1 MPISFTYASAEKPS
15 SVSWWAIRFD
25 KVEET
30 DLDFWIENRSSQEDF
45 RYEIWKDDEKVRD
58 EKSVVAKDEER
69 KIDISDDFKDAEKIT
84 VKVFLGEEERDI
96 YKLSSFQVIK

>member
-1 MPISFTYASAEKPS
+1 
-15 SVSWWAIRFD
+15 
-25 KVEET
+25 
-30 DLDFWIENRSSQEDF
+30 
-45 RYEIWKDDEKVRD
+45 
-58 EKSVVAKDEER
+58 VVAKDEER